1 MVIHEFGIKSPRTFL
16 FFPGSCE
23 PWTEFSYAAEQ
34 LAKYFHV
41 ILVTPDGHTP
51 SEHTDFISVE
61 KTSDDTAEWLK
72 AHGITALDALY
83 GMSFGGAMA
92 LHFLTGKHMPVKK
105 AVIDAGTAPYTWPR
119 WICRLI
125 CVRDYLVMKAG
136 ISGIAGMKLAF
147 PPAHFARNKENPD
160 PEYREIQQFLKTFSN
175 RTIWNIFWSANNY
188 HVPNRMPETDTEIHF
203 WVGTEE
209 WGSRYRDLKWFQSYL
224 PDMKVVTIPGMM
236 HGELVMMHPEEF
248 ARLAFAVF
256 KADS

>member
-125 CVRDYLVMKAG
+125 CVRDYLVMKSRDIRYCRNETCFPAG
-136 ISGIAGMKLAF
+136 SFCQKQG
-147 PPAHFARNKENPD
+147 E
-160 PEYREIQQFLKTFSN
+160 S
-175 RTIWNIFWSANNY
+175 
-188 HVPNRMPETDTEIHF
+188 
-203 WVGTEE
+203 
-209 WGSRYRDLKWFQSYL
+209 GSRVPGDSAVSENLLQ
-224 PDMKVVTIPGMM
+224 PD
-236 HGELVMMHPEEF
+236 HLEYFLVCQ
-248 ARLAFAVF
+248 
-256 KADS
+256 